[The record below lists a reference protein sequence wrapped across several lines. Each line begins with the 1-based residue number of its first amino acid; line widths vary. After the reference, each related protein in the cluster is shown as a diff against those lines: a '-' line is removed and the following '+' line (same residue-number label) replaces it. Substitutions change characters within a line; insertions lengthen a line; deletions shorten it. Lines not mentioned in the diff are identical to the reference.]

1 MKYAVIF
8 FIVLLFAGTALYTF
22 TPQGRRA
29 FNKYGA
35 TLQHADNET
44 RYATTK
50 QVEDTC
56 RAMIASYNADVYS
69 YRAYKSEDQHDL
81 ATMAKIRA
89 NRTAATYNE
98 YILKNRFV
106 FRNNVPPDIDV
117 ELMMEQ

>member
-1 MKYAVIF
+1 M
-8 FIVLLFAGTALYTF
+8 ALYTF

-56 RAMIASYNADVYS
+56 RAMIASYHADVQS
-69 YRAYKSEDQHDL
+69 HNAYKGDESQKDL

-89 NRTAATYNE
+89 NRTVATYNE

-106 FRNNVPPDIDV
+106 FRKNVPPDIDIELRMV
-117 ELMMEQ
+117 E